1 MQRKTL
7 VDLHSSAQL
16 FVLIF
21 IVYSFVYMTKNCYS
35 AAMAS
40 IVNEG
45 VMTKSETG
53 LISAAFYLVYAIFQV
68 FGGFAADKYSPAKLL
83 LIGVVGAGVSN
94 LLIYFF
100 ADSYIAMIII
110 WSFNA
115 AIQFGVWPAVFKI
128 VTTQLAEVTRVKYMI
143 YISISSTA
151 GLLISYICAMFIKN
165 WKNNFLMSAIVL
177 FISAI
182 FFYFGYNK
190 LEKKMAYI
198 EPYEE
203 KKEDTPKTEVKLI
216 PLLLK
221 AGVPMLLI
229 ISVIYNILNLG
240 LKSLTPVMLMESYDS
255 ITPTIANGLNLFLVA
270 AAPAGVII
278 ARSKL
283 FSKVNAV
290 TTVTI
295 LLALSVPF
303 LIVVALVGSVPAVLV
318 VISLVLIMVFVAT
331 IAQYF
336 SYISFAF
343 NKVGRTA
350 TLSGIFN
357 AMAALGLVIA
367 NYGFAKMADLF
378 GWAVTTKTWVIITV
392 VALVLALITI
402 PFWKKFISDIEKE
415 SIN

>member
-1 MQRKTL
+1 MNRKTL

-16 FVLIF
+16 FVLLF
-21 IVYSFVYMTKNCYS
+21 VVYALVYMTKNCYS
-35 AAMAS
+35 AAMAA

-68 FGGFAADKYSPAKLL
+68 VGGLAADKYSPAKLL
-83 LIGVVGAGVSN
+83 LIGIVGAGISN

-128 VTTQLAEVTRVKYMI
+128 VTTQLAEVTRVKYML

-165 WKNNFLMSAIVL
+165 WKNNFLLSAIVL
-177 FISAI
+177 FISAVV
-182 FFYFGYNK
+182 FYFGYNK
-190 LEKKMAYI
+190 LEKKMMYI
-198 EPYEE
+198 EPMEK
-203 KKEDTPKTEVKLI
+203 KKEDTPKVEVRFA

-221 AGVPMLLI
+221 AGIPMLLI

-270 AAPAGVII
+270 AYPVGVML
-278 ARSKL
+278 AKSKI
-283 FSKVNAV
+283 FSRFNHV
-290 TTVTI
+290 TTIFI
-295 LLALSVPF
+295 LLAISIPLLV
-303 LIVVALVGSVPAVLV
+303 VVALVGEAPTVFV
-318 VISLVLIMVFVAT
+318 VVSLVLIMVFVAT

-336 SYISFAF
+336 SYISFTF
-343 NKVGRTA
+343 NKVGRSA
-350 TLSGIFN
+350 TLSGLFN

-367 NYGFAKMADLF
+367 NYGFAKMADVF
-378 GWAVTTKTWVIITV
+378 GWGITTKAWLGITV
-392 VALVLALITI
+392 FALILALVTI
-402 PFWKKFISDIEKE
+402 PVWKKFINDIEKL
-415 SIN
+415 